1 MGFYLFDFLSIE
13 ISHGSKMAQIS
24 PIILYHGTNTIVRNP
39 EVRISGY
46 NKDFG
51 FGFYCTRLE
60 RQARR
65 WAISKRMPH
74 IVCVYEY
81 RPDDSLNVKIFS
93 EMSDEWLDFVAAC
106 RHGESHSYDIVEG
119 PMADDEV
126 WDYVEDFLS
135 GRITREAFWALARF
149 KHPTHQII
157 FCTDKALQTIKF
169 ESSYEL

>member
-1 MGFYLFDFLSIE
+1 MGFYLFNFLSIE
-13 ISHGSKMAQIS
+13 ISHGCKMAQIS

-81 RPDDSLNVKIFS
+81 RPDDSLNVKIFP
-93 EMSDEWLDFVAAC
+93 EMTDEWLDFVAAC